1 MAKYT
6 YTYGGSQ
13 AAFVF
18 SGVVILSQGVATT
31 VDEDVHQ
38 KLSENKFAK
47 HLIDKGELVI
57 EEIAEDAAIK
67 ASSKIGSGRGK
78 GGKTGTVAANAEKAA
93 NEAEQAAL
101 TAVKASLQELQIT
114 FTDDE
119 SLEQLQAK
127 LEQAKE

>member
-1 MAKYT
+1 MSKYS

-47 HLIDKGELVI
+47 HLIDKGELVV
-57 EEIAEDAAIK
+57 EEIAGDATTK
-67 ASSKIGSGRGK
+67 TSGKTSSSRGK
-78 GGKTGTVAANAEKAA
+78 GGKTSTAAADAEKVA
-93 NEAEQAAL
+93 NDAEQTAL
-101 TAVKASLQELQIT
+101 TAVKASLAELQIT
-114 FTDDE
+114 FSDDE